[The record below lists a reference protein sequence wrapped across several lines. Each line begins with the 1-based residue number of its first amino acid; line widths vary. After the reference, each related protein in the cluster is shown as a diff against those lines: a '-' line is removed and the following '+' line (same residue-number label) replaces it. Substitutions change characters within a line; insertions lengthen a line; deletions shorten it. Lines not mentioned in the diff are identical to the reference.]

1 MIKNR
6 KPIIISISGYSLTN
20 AEINILKSQKPW
32 GVILFKRN
40 ILSFDQTKKLTKSIR
55 EVMKDKFYPILVDEE
70 GGKVSR
76 LSNLFSTKEFSQK
89 FFGNIYEI
97 NKKKGLLI
105 YKYYLE
111 TISNILVDMG
121 ININTVPVLDLLQ
134 SSTHTIIQERSYS
147 SNLKTIKHLGKF
159 CISFFKDKKIGTVA
173 KHAPGHGSAN
183 ADSHKKLPIVY
194 KSTRH
199 LYKNDFAAF
208 NNLNCHFLMT
218 AHVLY
223 KKIDSKKSATISR
236 NIINKIIRKKLK
248 YKGIIIS
255 DDISM
260 KALSKDIVT
269 NAKRALNAG
278 CNLVLHCSGDIKE
291 TTSLLN
297 NLNTIDKFTRKKTHH
312 FYEFLR

>member
-1 MIKNR
+1 M
-6 KPIIISISGYSLTN
+6 TH
-20 AEINILKSQKPW
+20 
-32 GVILFKRN
+32 
-40 ILSFDQTKKLTKSIR
+40 
-55 EVMKDKFYPILVDEE
+55 
-70 GGKVSR
+70 
-76 LSNLFSTKEFSQK
+76 NLE
-89 FFGNIYEI
+89 N
-97 NKKKGLLI
+97 
-105 YKYYLE
+105 
-111 TISNILVDMG
+111 
-121 ININTVPVLDLLQ
+121 
-134 SSTHTIIQERSYS
+134 
-147 SNLKTIKHLGKF
+147 
-159 CISFFKDKKIGTVA
+159 
-173 KHAPGHGSAN
+173 
-183 ADSHKKLPIVY
+183 HKKLPIVY
-194 KSTRH
+194 KSIRH

-208 NNLNCHFLMT
+208 DNLNSHFLMT

-278 CNLVLHCSGDIKE
+278 CNLILHCSGDIKE

-297 NLNTIDKFTRKKTHH
+297 NLNTIDKFTQKKTHH